1 MNTTIKIVFSAL
13 AVVGLTWF
21 ADAQSPAPTANTIVS
36 VPEMHCPSCAK
47 KMTNE
52 ILKVQGVGQVAAN
65 IEGKT
70 MIVTPKSGAAP
81 SPRQI
86 WEAVEKSGYVP
97 ARLTGPSGDFK
108 AKPQS

>member
-1 MNTTIKIVFSAL
+1 MNMFAKILFSAV
-13 AVVGLTWF
+13 AVVGLTSF
-21 ADAQSPAPTANTIVS
+21 VDAQSPTPTATTIVS

-47 KMTNE
+47 KMTAE

-70 MIVTPKSGAAP
+70 MVITARVGATP

-86 WEAVEKSGYVP
+86 WEAVERSGYQP